1 MNFWNYN
8 TKYAISTYTFLTCKG
23 EYLLT
28 VICLLRDNPWEGE
41 VERRLAEMILVFL
54 WEKYFKWK
62 EAKLKSLFFQPRLA
76 KKQKSQTTIKAE
88 QKDNHEMALRVLS
101 RRPRSSQISS
111 YSFVPFLAFRI
122 SCENLWSLHVIRKDY
137 QADALVRMAILTQL
151 MYMSHHTPWKLV
163 PQTGEVRCKFCKRF
177 CPCDWITKLFYGDS
191 RNFHPFFFFFF

>member
-1 MNFWNYN
+1 MNFGNYN

-88 QKDNHEMALRVLS
+88 QKDNHEMTLRVFS
-101 RRPRSSQISS
+101 QRQRSSQSSS
-111 YSFVPFLAFRI
+111 YNFVPFLAFRI
-122 SCENLWSLHVIRKDY
+122 SCENLWSLHAIRKDY

-163 PQTGEVRCKFCKRF
+163 PQTGEVRCNFCKR
-177 CPCDWITKLFYGDS
+177 IST
-191 RNFHPFFFFFF
+191 FFFLLSILIYC

>member
-1 MNFWNYN
+1 MFQ
-8 TKYAISTYTFLTCKG
+8 
-23 EYLLT
+23 
-28 VICLLRDNPWEGE
+28 
-41 VERRLAEMILVFL
+41 M
-54 WEKYFKWK
+54 K

-101 RRPRSSQISS
+101 QRQRSSQSSS
-111 YSFVPFLAFRI
+111 YNFVPFLAFRI

-191 RNFHPFFFFFF
+191 RNFHPFFFIFFIVDINLLLRNNCPRRVLAQRPAYS

>member
-1 MNFWNYN
+1 MFQ
-8 TKYAISTYTFLTCKG
+8 
-23 EYLLT
+23 
-28 VICLLRDNPWEGE
+28 
-41 VERRLAEMILVFL
+41 M
-54 WEKYFKWK
+54 K

-101 RRPRSSQISS
+101 QRQRSSQSSS
-111 YSFVPFLAFRI
+111 YNFVPFLAFRI

-163 PQTGEVRCKFCKRF
+163 PQTGEVRCNFCKRF
-177 CPCDWITKLFYGDS
+177 CPCDWINYHKNYFMVTRGIS
-191 RNFHPFFFFFF
+191 TFFFIVDINLLLRNNCPRRVLAQRPAYS